1 MFKSSLFGFIS
12 LSLAALVAP
21 VQATPNQLISPTS
34 SSLIALSQ
42 QGSLS
47 PGDNRLSDDSFYDKY
62 TFDGRAGQVVI
73 IDLQSSEFDTYLIL
87 LDPQGNKIGENDD
100 VEDNNTN
107 SRLIVSLPQTG
118 VYELIVNGYDA
129 SSQGRYRFDLD
140 RFNRTQSGD
149 VEDFVAIKEVVYQW
163 LSYTDFPTQ
172 YFDGF
177 DFVYSV
183 EDYAIA
189 SYSFRQG
196 GGQALLHERYGA
208 WQFIMGSGGS
218 IQDANYLMDFG
229 VPRNIAEELEAGPDI

>member
-1 MFKSSLFGFIS
+1 MLKLSLSGFIS
-12 LSLAALVAP
+12 LSLTVLISPVQAVPHPLTSPTALVA
-21 VQATPNQLISPTS
+21 
-34 SSLIALSQ
+34 LSQ
-42 QGSLS
+42 EGVLNS
-47 PGDNRLSDDSFYDKY
+47 GDNRLSDDSLYDKY

-87 LDPQGNKIGENDD
+87 SDPQGNKIGENDD

-118 VYELIVNGYDA
+118 VYELIVNGYDT
-129 SSQGRYRFDLD
+129 SSQGRYRFDLN

-149 VEDFVAIKEVVYQW
+149 TEDFVAIQEVVYQW
-163 LSYTDFPTQ
+163 LSYTGLPTQ

-183 EDYAIA
+183 SDYAIA
-189 SYSFRQG
+189 SYSFREG
-196 GGQALLHERYGA
+196 GGQALLRERHGA

-218 IQDANYLMDFG
+218 IQDANYLTNFG